1 MKHLRLTLSL
11 SLILFT
17 FLGSIPKINATPVS
31 KASVNESD
39 ADEDDAQSVD
49 AVKNGLQ
56 FRLSEGTGQPEHKDN
71 VNLAPATRLSES
83 EVQSV
88 IHQQFGGTCPFL
100 GVLRMAY
107 GVQHVAMLR
116 VPLGSSTVER

>member
-1 MKHLRLTLSL
+1 MMKHLRLTLSL

-49 AVKNGLQ
+49 AVKD
-56 FRLSEGTGQPEHKDN
+56 RK
-71 VNLAPATRLSES
+71 
-83 EVQSV
+83 SV
-88 IHQQFGGTCPFL
+88 
-100 GVLRMAY
+100 V
-107 GVQHVAMLR
+107 
-116 VPLGSSTVER
+116 